1 MKSAAK
7 CSKPTVF
14 TFEYYELSTL
24 LGNCS
29 NPPNDSSKVQC
40 RVANERCGHDSD
52 GVGDGVAAFN
62 LVLTDR
68 TRFANKHFRGVK
80 DGKVKDLSHLT
91 TMSGMK

>member
-1 MKSAAK
+1 M
-7 CSKPTVF
+7 
-14 TFEYYELSTL
+14 
-24 LGNCS
+24 
-29 NPPNDSSKVQC
+29 
-40 RVANERCGHDSD
+40 ANERCGHDSD